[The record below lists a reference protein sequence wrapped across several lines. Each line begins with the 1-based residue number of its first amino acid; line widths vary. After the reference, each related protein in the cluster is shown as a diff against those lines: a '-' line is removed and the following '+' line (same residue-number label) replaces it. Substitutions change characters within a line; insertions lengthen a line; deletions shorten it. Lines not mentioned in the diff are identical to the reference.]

1 MRILV
6 EDDTLYIENLRV
18 LVEQAK
24 NDMDFEENGLT
35 DANLEKQVEINKV
48 RAEYNIVDE
57 EEVVYRD
64 KSLREFVQ

>member
-1 MRILV
+1 MV

-24 NDMDFEENGLT
+24 NDVDFEENGLT

-48 RAEYNIVDE
+48 RSEYNIVDE
-57 EEVVYRD
+57 EEVVYTD
-64 KSLREFVQ
+64 NKNFREFVQ

>member
-1 MRILV
+1 MV
-6 EDDTLYIENLRV
+6 DEDILYIENLRV

-24 NDMDFEENGLT
+24 NDVDFEENGLT

-57 EEVVYRD
+57 EEVVYTD
-64 KSLREFVQ
+64 NKNFREFVQ

>member
-1 MRILV
+1 MV

-24 NDMDFEENGLT
+24 NDVDFEENGLT

-57 EEVVYRD
+57 EEVVYTD
-64 KSLREFVQ
+64 NKNFREFVQ

>member
-1 MRILV
+1 MV

-18 LVEQAK
+18 LVEQTK
-24 NDMDFEENGLT
+24 NDIDFEENGLT

-57 EEVVYRD
+57 EEVVYSD
-64 KSLREFVQ
+64 KSFREFVQ